1 MMLLFQQPPHQSLLL
16 LTIVL
21 LLGALHTHII
31 APNISIVSAFT
42 YRDISIKACR
52 ENSSVEFPPS
62 SSLLGSD
69 DLNNLPL
76 PSLLWSSSR
85 RSTIFNRRFCCL
97 VLRASGS
104 DDNTKGGGG
113 KKKGYRFGDLTKS
126 LIGGSVEKITG
137 KPYEFGD
144 LSRAVDTSIK
154 DKINDLTGNDDYEFG
169 DLSRWVDTKIK
180 GEVNKF
186 TDKDAYK
193 FGDLTKEIVRRVA
206 TGEYTLDDLF
216 MLLKAL
222 AIFEASISPVAGFL
236 PVKLLVELL
245 NFSLLNDI
253 GGKVTSA
260 LAMEL
265 DKRLKKSLLGDENY
279 KLGDATKRTIGNAVK
294 SYTGKEEY
302 EFGDVTKKVVSTFAD
317 ETKLTKNDKKTPPA
331 MIGGMKS
338 ANDSLE
344 PNMIE
349 ALDTWDTLSETQL
362 KDGLDKI
369 EEYVELVE
377 KDQLG
382 GGNNNKK

>member
-1 MMLLFQQPPHQSLLL
+1 
-16 LTIVL
+16 
-21 LLGALHTHII
+21 
-31 APNISIVSAFT
+31 
-42 YRDISIKACR
+42 
-52 ENSSVEFPPS
+52 
-62 SSLLGSD
+62 
-69 DLNNLPL
+69 
-76 PSLLWSSSR
+76 
-85 RSTIFNRRFCCL
+85 L
-97 VLRASGS
+97 VLRASDSG
-104 DDNTKGGGG
+104 DDNTKGGGGNGG

-154 DKINDLTGNDDYEFG
+154 DKINDLTGSDDYEFG
-169 DLSRWVDTKIK
+169 DLSRWVDTKVK

-193 FGDLTKEIVRRVA
+193 FGDLTKEIARRVA
-206 TGEYTLDDLF
+206 SGDYTLDDLF

-222 AIFEASISPVAGFL
+222 AMFGASISPVAGFL

-253 GGKVTSA
+253 GGKVTSS

-317 ETKLTKNDKKTPPA
+317 DETKLTNKNDKSPTA

-338 ANDSLE
+338 AHDDNSLE

-369 EEYVELVE
+369 EQYVELVE

-382 GGNNNKK
+382 GGNGGNNKQK